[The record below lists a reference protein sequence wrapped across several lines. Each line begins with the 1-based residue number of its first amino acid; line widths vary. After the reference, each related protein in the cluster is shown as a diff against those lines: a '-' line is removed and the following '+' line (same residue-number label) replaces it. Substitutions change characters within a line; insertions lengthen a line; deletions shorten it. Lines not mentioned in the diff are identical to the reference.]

1 MPANTSLPAMQLF
14 HNRTWAVG
22 NPARANNTRAGS
34 TNKVPWAT
42 LAEPKLRT
50 RGIGPRAT
58 RVTSGARG
66 NNKQPTVQSRNAA
79 AFQVLRAF
87 CVPNKAQSPGRVET
101 GAPGSPA
108 RHTER
113 RRPGTPG
120 AIRPTAARQQ
130 QRRASRR
137 TQRPDPVRSPRTA
150 AAPRR
155 GACNRASRSAERHK
169 SGERDGP
176 ARRSPHGTAGHGSA
190 SPTARSAAAPGK
202 GGGAPRRGPDPAPVA
217 APRSAQ

>member
-1 MPANTSLPAMQLF
+1 MGRGEPCPCEQHQSRLYKQS
-14 HNRTWAVG
+14 AVG
-22 NPARANNTRAGS
+22 HARRTKAENTGH
-34 TNKVPWAT
+34 
-42 LAEPKLRT
+42 
-50 RGIGPRAT
+50 RAT
-58 RVTSGARG
+58 GNASYIWSAR
-66 NNKQPTVQSRNAA
+66 KQQTTHSTVQERGSVSGVARI
-79 AFQVLRAF
+79 LRS
-87 CVPNKAQSPGRVET
+87 KQSPKPGPCGT